1 MKKYYIV
8 LTVMAVV
15 VFTASASAQFL
26 GQMSPA
32 SVIPPASSK
41 IDSYIMI
48 GENSIGVAG
57 QYRYGFSEY
66 VEGRARL
73 GFIDP
78 EGGDMNVI
86 LGADMKYLIM
96 PYVQNESEF
105 DLSLGGGFEYT
116 KLGGVSYLGVTGS
129 VIGSIPV
136 KLENNKSIEPY
147 ARLGLRMQ
155 RVSTDDYTFNNGV
168 TTVTV
173 EGGSDTKLKIGAN
186 IGAEFSVIDLTDFT
200 AEIQIDD
207 EFGFFFG
214 INLFEF

>member
-1 MKKYYIV
+1 MKKQYIILTLLAV
-8 LTVMAVV
+8 L
-15 VFTASASAQFL
+15 VFAASSSAQFL

-32 SVIPPASSK
+32 SVIPTGSSK
-41 IDSYIMI
+41 IDSYLMV

-57 QYRYGFSEY
+57 QFRYGFSQF

-78 EGGDMNVI
+78 EYGDMNVI
-86 LGADMKYLIM
+86 LGGDLKYLIM
-96 PYVQNESEF
+96 PYDEQKNKF
-105 DLSLGGGFEYT
+105 DMALGGGFEYT
-116 KLGGVSYLGVTGS
+116 KLGGTSFLGITGS
-129 VIGSIPV
+129 VLGSIPMQ
-136 KLENNKSIEPY
+136 LENNKSITPY
-147 ARLGLRMQ
+147 ARVGLRVQ
-155 RVSTDDYTFNNGV
+155 RVSIDDQNINTGAG
-168 TTVTV
+168 TVTV

-186 IGAEFSVIDLTDFT
+186 IGAEFSVIDLTDFM